1 MKAPE
6 SKNRLAA
13 KPVLHSRAPLAKGG
27 KSAYNN
33 SMKKMTKQTQATLLA
48 LLAYFLWGFSFLFSR
63 LGMNEALPFVMLAH
77 RFTLAAAAMGLL
89 ALTGVV
95 KLRLRGKRVGRL
107 LLMGLCEPVIYFIFE
122 AYGILYTTTAFSGV
136 VLAAIPIVALF
147 ASALF
152 LRERVTGGQV
162 IWSLIS
168 VAGVVVY
175 ALQGSNDG
183 SVTAFGAICLVLAVF
198 SSVGFTL
205 LSRTLADEFSSFER
219 TFIGT
224 LEGMAAFW
232 LLAAVQCHGEPS
244 ALIAPLGSGSY
255 WLAIGYLGLVASIGG
270 YGLLNYA
277 LSHLPVSR
285 VSIGTNLITVISVF
299 AGIVFLHEPFSALSL
314 GCSAAILI
322 GIYGAEHAASGKDA
336 S

>member
-1 MKAPE
+1 M
-6 SKNRLAA
+6 SKE
-13 KPVLHSRAPLAKGG
+13 
-27 KSAYNN
+27 
-33 SMKKMTKQTQATLLA
+33 TQATLLA

-63 LGMNEALPFVMLAH
+63 LGMDEAPPFVMLAH
-77 RFTLAAAAMGLL
+77 RFTLAAAAMGVL

-95 KLRLRGKRVGRL
+95 KIRLRSKRVGRL
-107 LLMGLCEPVIYFIFE
+107 LLMGLCEPVIYFICE

-147 ASALF
+147 ASALI

-162 IWSLIS
+162 FWSVLS

-175 ALQGSNDG
+175 ALNGSNDG
-183 SVTAFGAICLVLAVF
+183 GVTGIGTLCLLLAVF

-205 LSRTLADEFSSFER
+205 LSRTLSEEFTPFER

-224 LEGMAAFW
+224 VEGMAAFW
-232 LLAAVQCHGEPS
+232 LLSVIQCHAEPS
-244 ALIAPLGSGSY
+244 VLIAPLSSGSY

-277 LSHLPVSR
+277 LGHLPVSR

-299 AGIVFLHEPFSALSL
+299 AGVVFLHEPFSWVSL
-314 GCSAAILI
+314 VCSLVILA
-322 GIYGAEHAASGKDA
+322 GIYGAEHTAETKEKNDG
-336 S
+336 

>member
-1 MKAPE
+1 M
-6 SKNRLAA
+6 SKE
-13 KPVLHSRAPLAKGG
+13 
-27 KSAYNN
+27 
-33 SMKKMTKQTQATLLA
+33 TQATLLA

-63 LGMNEALPFVMLAH
+63 LGMDEAPPFVMLAH
-77 RFTLAAAAMGLL
+77 RFTLAAAAMGVL

-95 KLRLRGKRVGRL
+95 KIRLRSKRVGRL
-107 LLMGLCEPVIYFIFE
+107 LLMGLCEPVIYFICE

-147 ASALF
+147 ASALI

-162 IWSLIS
+162 FWSVLS

-175 ALQGSNDG
+175 ALNGSNDG
-183 SVTAFGAICLVLAVF
+183 SVTGIGTLCLLLAVF

-205 LSRTLADEFSSFER
+205 LSRTLSEEFTPFER

-224 LEGMAAFW
+224 VEGMAAFW
-232 LLAAVQCHGEPS
+232 LLSVIQCHAEPS
-244 ALIAPLGSGSY
+244 VLIAPLSSGRY

-277 LSHLPVSR
+277 LGHLPVSR

-299 AGIVFLHEPFSALSL
+299 AGVVFLHEPFSWVSL
-314 GCSAAILI
+314 VCSLVILA
-322 GIYGAEHAASGKDA
+322 GIYGAEHTAETKEKNDG
-336 S
+336 

>member
-1 MKAPE
+1 M
-6 SKNRLAA
+6 SKE
-13 KPVLHSRAPLAKGG
+13 
-27 KSAYNN
+27 
-33 SMKKMTKQTQATLLA
+33 TQATLLA

-63 LGMNEALPFVMLAH
+63 LGMDEAPPFVMLAH
-77 RFTLAAAAMGLL
+77 RFTLAAAAMGALV
-89 ALTGVV
+89 LTGVV

-107 LLMGLCEPVIYFIFE
+107 LLMGLCEPVIYFICE

-147 ASALF
+147 ASALI
-152 LRERVTGGQV
+152 LRERVTGGQ
-162 IWSLIS
+162 IFWSVLS

-175 ALQGSNDG
+175 ALNGSNDG
-183 SVTAFGAICLVLAVF
+183 SVTGIGTLCLVVAVF

-205 LSRTLADEFSSFER
+205 LSRTLSEEFTPFER

-224 LEGMAAFW
+224 VEGMAAFW
-232 LLAAVQCHGEPS
+232 LLSIVQCHAEPS
-244 ALIAPLGSGSY
+244 VLIAPLSSGRY

-277 LSHLPVSR
+277 LGHLPVSR

-299 AGIVFLHEPFSALSL
+299 AGVVFLHEPFSWVSL
-314 GCSAAILI
+314 VCSAVILA
-322 GIYGAEHAASGKDA
+322 GIYGAEHTAEAKEKGDE
-336 S
+336 

>member
-1 MKAPE
+1 M
-6 SKNRLAA
+6 SKE
-13 KPVLHSRAPLAKGG
+13 
-27 KSAYNN
+27 
-33 SMKKMTKQTQATLLA
+33 TQATLLA

-63 LGMNEALPFVMLAH
+63 LGMDEAPPFVMLAH
-77 RFTLAAAAMGLL
+77 RFTLAAAAMGVL

-95 KLRLRGKRVGRL
+95 KIHLRGKRVGRL
-107 LLMGLCEPVIYFIFE
+107 LLMGLCEPVIYFICE

-147 ASALF
+147 ASALI

-162 IWSLIS
+162 FWSVLS

-175 ALQGSNDG
+175 ALNGSNDG
-183 SVTAFGAICLVLAVF
+183 SVTGIGTLCLLLAVF

-205 LSRTLADEFSSFER
+205 LSRTLSEEFTPFER

-224 LEGMAAFW
+224 VEGMAAFW
-232 LLAAVQCHGEPS
+232 LLSVIQCHAEPS
-244 ALIAPLGSGSY
+244 VLIAPLSSGRY

-277 LSHLPVSR
+277 LGHLPVSR

-299 AGIVFLHEPFSALSL
+299 AGVVFLHEPFSWVSL
-314 GCSAAILI
+314 VCSLVILA
-322 GIYGAEHAASGKDA
+322 GIYGAEHTAETKEKNDG
-336 S
+336 